1 MGDVRAYRRHI
12 GILLC
17 IKSRTALRGGRKS
30 SWRAAMESGT
40 EEQFPYESFGFVGS
54 SDKG

>member
-54 SDKG
+54 SHKG